1 MRAAAVRRS
10 PRCCPW
16 RRRPAVRTEVQVGD
30 SAGEGRQRRGRDVDP
45 ALDQSQAELLGVGRM
60 GQAELDSAADQGAE
74 QGVEVVVLALHEGKP
89 SGRVVDRERGEKRAQ

>member
-1 MRAAAVRRS
+1 
-10 PRCCPW
+10 
-16 RRRPAVRTEVQVGD
+16 
-30 SAGEGRQRRGRDVDP
+30 
-45 ALDQSQAELLGVGRM
+45 M